1 MTYQPYQYRGRL
13 DTGLPVA
20 QPEQPPSLRYAVY
33 LMYVGAGV
41 ALLGVITAV
50 SLSSK
55 IKTDIFNRERSNS
68 HDAGAYVAASFHVAQ
83 LHRLANGSFVILVV
97 AGLICVLLWWWMAWA
112 NHRASGWAR
121 IVASVLF
128 AFMTVEAGISRSEA
142 PVPLI
147 SVGFIVLQWLVGLAA
162 VVLLWRRETTAYIGP
177 G

>member
-13 DTGLPVA
+13 DVGLPVA

-41 ALLGVITAV
+41 ALLGTITA
-50 SLSSK
+50 LSFSGK
-55 IKTDIFNRERSNS
+55 IKTDIFNRERTNN
-68 HDAGAYVAASFHVAQ
+68 HEAGRYLDIAQ
-83 LHRLANGSFVILVV
+83 LHRIANGSFVILVV
-97 AGLICVLLWWWMAWA
+97 AGLICVLLWLWMAWA

-121 IVASVLF
+121 IVASVFF
-128 AFMTVEAGISRSEA
+128 AFMTLEAAISRSEA

-147 SVGFIVLQWLVGLAA
+147 SVGFIVLQWVVGLAA
-162 VVLLWRRETTAYIGP
+162 VVLLWRQETTAYIGP

>member
-13 DTGLPVA
+13 DVGLPVA

-68 HDAGAYVAASFHVAQ
+68 RQVGAPYNIAQ
-83 LHRLANGSFVILVV
+83 LHRIANGSFVILVV
-97 AGLICVLLWWWMAWA
+97 AGLICVLLWLWMAWA

-121 IVASVLF
+121 IVASVFF
-128 AFMTVEAGISRSEA
+128 AFMTVEAAISRSEA

-147 SVGFIVLQWLVGLAA
+147 SVGFIVLQWVVGLAA